1 MAYTMQ
7 RKETK
12 ILPSSQL
19 DTVMSYHRKPVMH
32 VESES
37 DNMISAADITDLK
50 LPDELKSRMFAHQI
64 EGVQWLYGLH
74 YSHPGGILGDDMGLG
89 KTFQVNCLITGLMR
103 TNKIQRVLIIAPVSV
118 LPSWNR
124 ELVQH
129 LAPYVKRVGI
139 EMCSAEMTK
148 KKRQKILADVFACRN
163 PKVVISSYHL
173 VANMTDEFVG
183 GGSWDYVILDE
194 GHIIKNPTTKLSKVM
209 HMLKSNH
216 RYVFFKSFSDDFD

>member
-1 MAYTMQ
+1 MAYTIQ

-12 ILPSSQL
+12 ILSSSQL
-19 DTVMSYHRKPVMH
+19 DSCLSFHGKPVMQ

-37 DNMISAADITDLK
+37 DNIISAADISDLN

-74 YSHPGGILGDDMGLG
+74 FSHPGGILGDDMGLG

-148 KKRQKILADVFACRN
+148 KKRQKILADVFASRN

-216 RYVFFKSFSDDFD
+216 RYVS

>member
-1 MAYTMQ
+1 MQTQTEKMAYTIH

-19 DTVMSYHRKPVMH
+19 DSVLSFYGKPVMQ

-37 DNMISAADITDLK
+37 DNIISAADISDLN

-74 YSHPGGILGDDMGLG
+74 FSHPGGILGDDMGLG

-148 KKRQKILADVFACRN
+148 KKRQKILADVFASRN

-216 RYVFFKSFSDDFD
+216 RYAF

>member
-1 MAYTMQ
+1 MQ

-19 DTVMSYHRKPVMH
+19 DTVMSYHGKPVMH
-32 VESES
+32 AESES

-89 KTFQVNCLITGLMR
+89 KTFQVNCLITGLLR

-148 KKRQKILADVFACRN
+148 KKRQKILADVFASRN

-216 RYVFFKSFSDDFD
+216 RSVLLILFL

>member
-1 MAYTMQ
+1 MAYTIQ

-12 ILPSSQL
+12 ILSSSQL
-19 DTVMSYHRKPVMH
+19 DSCLSFHGKPVMQ

-37 DNMISAADITDLK
+37 DNIISAADISDLK

-74 YSHPGGILGDDMGLG
+74 FSHPGGILGDDMGLG
-89 KTFQVNCLITGLMR
+89 KTFQVNCLITGLLR

-148 KKRQKILADVFACRN
+148 KKRQKILADVFASRN

-216 RYVFFKSFSDDFD
+216 RYVC

>member
-1 MAYTMQ
+1 MQTQTEKMAYTIH

-19 DTVMSYHRKPVMH
+19 DSVLSFYGKPVMQ

-37 DNMISAADITDLK
+37 DNIISAADISDLN

-74 YSHPGGILGDDMGLG
+74 FSHPGGILGDDMGLG

-148 KKRQKILADVFACRN
+148 KKRQKILADVFASRN

-216 RYVFFKSFSDDFD
+216 RYVF

>member
-1 MAYTMQ
+1 MAYTIH

-19 DTVMSYHRKPVMH
+19 DSVLSFYGKPVMQ

-37 DNMISAADITDLK
+37 DNIISAADISDLN

-74 YSHPGGILGDDMGLG
+74 FSHPGGILGDDMGLG

-148 KKRQKILADVFACRN
+148 KKRQKILADVFASRN

-216 RYVFFKSFSDDFD
+216 RYVL

>member
-1 MAYTMQ
+1 MAYTIH
-7 RKETK
+7 RKEMK

-19 DTVMSYHRKPVMH
+19 DSVLSFYGKPVMQ

-37 DNMISAADITDLK
+37 DNIISAADISDLN

-74 YSHPGGILGDDMGLG
+74 FSHPGGILGDDMGLG

-148 KKRQKILADVFACRN
+148 KKRQKILADVFASRN

-216 RYVFFKSFSDDFD
+216 RYVLQIYKK

>member
-19 DTVMSYHRKPVMH
+19 DTVMSYHGKPVMH

-148 KKRQKILADVFACRN
+148 KKRQKILADVFASRN

-216 RYVFFKSFSDDFD
+216 RYVFDSFSDDFD